1 MNKINPFSCPGCGHV
16 HDLRD
21 TPEGAL
27 SYEFTVTAPGRA
39 SVGAPEPISQSRCIF
54 TLTERE
60 DSRIVLTY
68 DPKCTHTAAG
78 MDLVLDAAQVI
89 KSAKRSGK
97 TEHYRERLIVELQS
111 HLADALEKIHK
122 LTSKVDEFR
131 SIMASIRDERDQAVA
146 QVAIQDQAYREASS
160 VRAIISNSQSK
171 AMLRMAAALADLLPQ
186 RAGGTSVPHQS
197 RAEAITMHAIVLT
210 DAEWA
215 AWLTRSSH

>member
-1 MNKINPFSCPGCGHV
+1 
-16 HDLRD
+16 
-21 TPEGAL
+21 
-27 SYEFTVTAPGRA
+27 
-39 SVGAPEPISQSRCIF
+39 
-54 TLTERE
+54 
-60 DSRIVLTY
+60 
-68 DPKCTHTAAG
+68 

-122 LTSKVDEFR
+122 MSAQKETREAVIESIKGDVIKLTSKVDEFR
-131 SIMASIRDERDQAVA
+131 SIMASIRGERDHAVA
-146 QVAIQDQAYREASS
+146 QAAANDQAFTDASA

-171 AMLRMAAALADLLPQ
+171 AMLRMAAALADLLPMHPNEP
-186 RAGGTSVPHQS
+186 RSEHQS
-197 RAEAITMHAIVLT
+197 RGEAITMHAIVLT

>member
-1 MNKINPFSCPGCGHV
+1 MNDISPFICPGCGHV

-111 HLADALEKIHK
+111 HLADALEKIHT
-122 LTSKVDEFR
+122 LTV
-131 SIMASIRDERDQAVA
+131 ERDQAVA
-146 QVAIQDQAYREASS
+146 QAEIQDQAYLEASS

-197 RAEAITMHAIVLT
+197 RAEAIIMHVIVLT

-215 AWLTRSSH
+215 AWLERAKS